1 MSGSSCKS
9 AFIYWTRSDAV
20 ISSISFCIA
29 WCSSLPFLGNSSSL
43 FFLFLGHIWKPGQ
56 VVPKSYPCSMHLGF
70 PDAHAMG
77 FYSFFTE
84 QDEIY
89 YHHDVL
95 SMPFNVYAFQWSW
108 TTMASLFSWL
118 IIFPCPGWWLCL
130 KPSIFPS
137 AAACTLLT
145 SCLPQPSEQMFPVVE
160 ARINESSLISCFR
173 EMTYKKQHLLRC
185 CIPATGILSTTSQ
198 KNSYL
203 SPICVWLG
211 MYRVW
216 AGLQAHLL
224 MTGLTEVVTGLLGE
238 RRL

>member
-137 AAACTLLT
+137 AASCALLT
-145 SCLPQPSEQMFPVVE
+145 SCLPQPSEQCFQSLKPVLMNL
-160 ARINESSLISCFR
+160 ASLAASGKWL
-173 EMTYKKQHLLRC
+173 T
-185 CIPATGILSTTSQ
+185 
-198 KNSYL
+198 KNSI
-203 SPICVWLG
+203 SWDAVFQPQGFWVPPVRKTPIFPRYVCGWECTEF
-211 MYRVW
+211 
-216 AGLQAHLL
+216 GLAC
-224 MTGLTEVVTGLLGE
+224 
-238 RRL
+238 RLIYWWQV